1 MKIIHKGEPKK
12 DLWRGACSRCNTV
25 LECET
30 HELRQHY
37 PGDQREGPCG
47 FLACP
52 VCGKDMHVYPV
63 GRR

>member
-12 DLWRGACSRCNTV
+12 DLWRGTCRHCDTV

-37 PGDQREGPCG
+37 LGDQRDGPHG
-47 FLACP
+47 SIACP
-52 VCGKDMHVYPV
+52 VCLKDVHVYPV